1 MKKYLIA
8 SNKTAESSH
17 PDDLF
22 QSRLKVLL
30 AVLQNFTVTDQI
42 QKVAEA
48 FQCKPVEGN
57 LNICILYDCPSFTVL
72 LQLFI
77 QLYIPLKLKQNGC
90 HLLIHRN
97 NSNCRLQLSNGY
109 CNQGNIIIILNVNL
123 SLTARYKR
131 IMAKGGWNDDFK
143 FFYNCLNVKKGEQR
157 LMSFL

>member
-1 MKKYLIA
+1 MKHCFE
-8 SNKTAESSH
+8 T
-17 PDDLF
+17 F
-22 QSRLKVLL
+22 KVLL

-57 LNICILYDCPSFTVL
+57 LIICILYDCPSFTVL
-72 LQLFI
+72 FCVQLC
-77 QLYIPLKLKQNGC
+77 IPLNLKQNGC

-97 NSNCRLQLSNGY
+97 NSNYRLQLSNGY

-123 SLTARYKR
+123 SLTTATYKR
-131 IMAKGGWNDDFK
+131 IMAKGGRNGDFK

-157 LMSFL
+157 LMSFLWMLCYQL